1 MRRALELAERG
12 AGYVNPNPLVGCVV
26 VKDDVIVAEG
36 YHARVGGDHAEANA
50 LHKAGDSA
58 QGAHLYVNYEPC
70 VDFPGKRTPAC
81 ADRIVDAGIERV
93 VVATRD
99 PTPDVN
105 GQGVERLRA
114 AGVDVV
120 EGVLADEARRLNEI
134 HATYATTGRPFVLLK
149 SAMSLDGKTATR
161 TGDARWI
168 SSKASRQLVHR
179 WRHCYAAVLVG
190 AGTALNDD
198 PRLTVRH
205 VDGRDPIRVVL
216 DSHGRIPPHAQ
227 LFHLASEAPTI
238 VATVDMS
245 PEAETALRAMETPTP
260 IEIWRLPANTGG
272 RVDLHA
278 LMEELG
284 RRQID
289 SVLLEGGA
297 EVAGACLSA
306 GLIDKASVF
315 IAPKLIGGGDAP
327 GPLGGAGADCVDQA
341 VPLRN
346 VAIRWSGPDIVYTGY
361 PHYEESSDD

>member
-12 AGYVNPNPLVGCVV
+12 VGYVNPNPLVGCVI
-26 VKDDVIVAEG
+26 VKDDAIVAEG
-36 YHARVGGDHAEANA
+36 HHARVGGAHAEAEA
-50 LHKAGDSA
+50 LHKAGDAA

-70 VDFPGKRTPAC
+70 VGFPGKRTPAC
-81 ADRIVDAGIERV
+81 VDRIIAAGIERV

-99 PTPDVN
+99 PTPDVH

-120 EGVLADEARRLNEI
+120 EGVLADDARRLNEI
-134 HATYATTGRPFVLLK
+134 REKYATTGRPFVLLK
-149 SAMSLDGKTATR
+149 SAMSLDGKIATR

-168 SSKASRQLVHR
+168 SSKESRQLVHR
-179 WRHCYAAVLVG
+179 WRHRYAAVLVG
-190 AGTALNDD
+190 VGTALSDD
-198 PRLTVRH
+198 PRLTVRRI
-205 VDGRDPIRVVL
+205 DGRDPVRIVL
-216 DSHGRIPPHAQ
+216 DSHGRSSPDAR

-238 VATVDMS
+238 VATVDM
-245 PEAETALRAMETPTP
+245 PQEAEAALRNMETPTAV
-260 IEIWRLPANTGG
+260 EIWRLPADAGG

-297 EVAGACLSA
+297 EVAAAFLNT
-306 GLIDKASVF
+306 GLIDKISIF

-327 GPLGGAGADCVDQA
+327 GPIGGVGPDCVDQA
-341 VPLRN
+341 VSLGNTEIAR
-346 VAIRWSGPDIVYTGY
+346 SGPDVVYTGY
-361 PHYEESSDD
+361 PRYEESFDD